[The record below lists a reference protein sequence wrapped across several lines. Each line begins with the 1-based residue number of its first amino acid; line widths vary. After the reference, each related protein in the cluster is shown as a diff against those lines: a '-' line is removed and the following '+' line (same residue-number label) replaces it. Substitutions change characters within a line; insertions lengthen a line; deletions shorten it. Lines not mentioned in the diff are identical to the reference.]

1 MNNKRNNYKEARN
14 AGKKQQNNL
23 LNTPGFLPSVATQ
36 WKSLL
41 GTKLFSFEGAVRL
54 MHWKYDVLMIG

>member
-1 MNNKRNNYKEARN
+1 MMNNKRNNYKEARN

-36 WKSLL
+36 
-41 GTKLFSFEGAVRL
+41 
-54 MHWKYDVLMIG
+54 